1 MFTLWVFLSIA
12 PETRNGVTRAS
23 ALKERRSGSNRLSW
37 PRPAAGFL
45 AVNETTDLSIYKEA
59 LLFLATAGVVAPLFF
74 RLRISPVLGFLLAG
88 VALGPYGLGALG
100 KKAPWLSAFAINVEA
115 IDKLAAFGVVALL
128 FTMGLEL
135 SFERLRRM
143 RRLVFGLGL
152 GQVVATTLALGAVAW
167 ALGLPPASAATIGAA
182 LAMSS
187 TAIVIP
193 VLVESKRL
201 AAPVGRASFSVLLFQ
216 DLAVAP
222 LLVMAGALSGG
233 SEGGLGWALF
243 SALVPAAL
251 ALAALI
257 VFGRIALRPFFRF
270 VAETKSPEFFMAACL
285 LVVLG
290 DGLAA
295 AASRLS
301 MALGAFVAGLL
312 LAETEYRREIEVT
325 IEPFKGLLLGL
336 YFVSVGAEIN
346 PALILARPGLIL
358 GLAAALVAVKGL
370 ILIGLA
376 RAFRL
381 PARVGAEMAMLLGP
395 GGEFGFVMIGAALA
409 GGLVDRSLAT
419 TLVSAIAISMLAIPA
434 LAKVGQRIGSAPRP
448 HAEDAPEETPPG
460 DEEGRVIIVGY
471 GRVGALIGDMLDM
484 HNVPFVA
491 IDSDARLVARAR
503 SAGKRVYYGDASRP
517 DYMRRSGVETARAV
531 VVTMD
536 SPSANEAVVQT
547 TRSLRAD
554 VTVVARAHDA
564 NHARALYALGVT
576 DAVPETIEASLQLS
590 EAVLVD
596 IGVPMG
602 LVIASVHDKREEYRK
617 TLIAAGAPERSR
629 TTRKAG
635 RA

>member
-12 PETRNGVTRAS
+12 PETRNSVTPAP

-37 PRPAAGFL
+37 PGPGAGFL

-358 GLAAALVAVKGL
+358 GLAAALIAVKGL

-434 LAKVGQRIGSAPRP
+434 LAKARPAHRLGAASSCGSRARRDAAGRRGGARHHRRLRPGRRADRRHARHAQCAVRRDRLRRAPRG
-448 HAEDAPEETPPG
+448 A
-460 DEEGRVIIVGY
+460 
-471 GRVGALIGDMLDM
+471 GALCRKEGLLRRR
-484 HNVPFVA
+484 VA
-491 IDSDARLVARAR
+491 ARLHAPLRRRDRAR
-503 SAGKRVYYGDASRP
+503 RGGDDGFAQRQRGGG
-517 DYMRRSGVETARAV
+517 RRRRA
-531 VVTMD
+531 
-536 SPSANEAVVQT
+536 AC
-547 TRSLRAD
+547 
-554 VTVVARAHDA
+554 
-564 NHARALYALGVT
+564 
-576 DAVPETIEASLQLS
+576 
-590 EAVLVD
+590 
-596 IGVPMG
+596 
-602 LVIASVHDKREEYRK
+602 
-617 TLIAAGAPERSR
+617 ER
-629 TTRKAG
+629 T
-635 RA
+635 

>member
-1 MFTLWVFLSIA
+1 
-12 PETRNGVTRAS
+12 
-23 ALKERRSGSNRLSW
+23 
-37 PRPAAGFL
+37 
-45 AVNETTDLSIYKEA
+45 VNETVDVSLYKEA

-74 RLRISPVLGFLLAG
+74 RLRISPVLGYLLAG
-88 VALGPYGLGALG
+88 VALGPYGLGSLER
-100 KKAPWLSAFAINVEA
+100 KAAWLNAFAINVEA

-135 SFERLRRM
+135 SFERLRLM

-152 GQVVATTLALGAVAW
+152 GQLVVTTLMLGAVAW

-201 AAPVGRASFSVLLFQ
+201 GAPVGRASFSVLLFQ

-222 LLVMAGALSGG
+222 LLVMAGAVAGG
-233 SEGGLGWALF
+233 SERGLGWALF

-257 VFGRIALRPFFRF
+257 VFGRIALRPFFHF

-358 GLAAALVAVKGL
+358 GLAAALIAVKGL
-370 ILIGLA
+370 ILVGLA
-376 RAFRL
+376 WGFRL

-409 GGLVDRSLAT
+409 GGLVDRALAT
-419 TLVSAIAISMLAIPA
+419 TLVSAVAISMLAIPA
-434 LAKVGQRIGSAPRP
+434 LARLGPRIGSAPRP
-448 HAEDAPEETPPG
+448 QAGAAPEETPPG
-460 DEEGRVIIVGY
+460 DEDGRVVIVGY
-471 GRVGALIGDMLDM
+471 GRVGALIGDMLDVHM
-484 HNVPFVA
+484 IPFIAV
-491 IDSDARLVARAR
+491 DSDARLVARAR
-503 SAGKRVYYGDASRP
+503 AAGKRVYYGDASRP
-517 DYMRRSGVETARAV
+517 DYLRRCGLETARAV

-536 SPSANEAVVQT
+536 SPSANEAVVAT
-547 TRSLRAD
+547 TRGLRQD
-554 VTVVARAHDA
+554 VTLVARARDA
-564 NHARALYALGVT
+564 DHARALYELGVT

-602 LVIASVHDKREEYRK
+602 FVIASVHEKREEYRK
-617 TLIAAGAPERSR
+617 VLLAAGAPERSR
-629 TTRKAG
+629 STRKSG

>member
-1 MFTLWVFLSIA
+1 MN
-12 PETRNGVTRAS
+12 E
-23 ALKERRSGSNRLSW
+23 
-37 PRPAAGFL
+37 
-45 AVNETTDLSIYKEA
+45 AVDLSLYKEA
-59 LLFLATAGVVAPLFF
+59 LLFLATAGVIAPLFV
-74 RLRISPVLGFLLAG
+74 RLHVSPVLGFLLAG
-88 VALGPYGLGALG
+88 VALGPYGLGSLG
-100 KKAPWLSAFAINVEA
+100 ERAPFLRAFAINVEA
-115 IDKLAAFGVVALL
+115 IDKLAALGVVALL

-152 GQVVATTLALGAVAW
+152 SQVIVTMLVLAAIAWGLGQKPAAALAIAG
-167 ALGLPPASAATIGAA
+167 A

-193 VLVESKRL
+193 VLIDAKRL
-201 AAPVGRASFSVLLFQ
+201 GAPVGRASFSVLLFQ

-222 LLVMAGALSGG
+222 LLVTAGAFAGG
-233 SEGGLGWALF
+233 EGRGLGAALIGG
-243 SALVPAAL
+243 LVPAAL

-257 VFGRIALRPFFRF
+257 VFGRLALRPFFHF

-346 PALILARPGLIL
+346 PGLIFARPGLML
-358 GLAAALVAVKGL
+358 GLAAALIGLKGL
-370 ILIGLA
+370 ILYGLA
-376 RAFRL
+376 RGFGL
-381 PARVGAEMAMLLGP
+381 SSRVGVEMALLLGP

-409 GGLVDRSLAT
+409 EGLIDRALST
-419 TLVSAIAISMLAIPA
+419 TLVSTVALSMVAIPPLARLGA
-434 LAKVGQRIGSAPRP
+434 LVDARPRP
-448 HAEDAPEETPPG
+448 QADAQPEEPPPES
-460 DEEGRVIIVGY
+460 DEARVIIVGY
-471 GRVGALIGDMLDM
+471 GRVGTLIGDMLDM
-484 HNVPFVA
+484 HKIPFVA
-491 IDSDARLVARAR
+491 VDADLRIVSRAR
-503 SAGKRVYYGDASRP
+503 TAGKPVYYGDATRP
-517 DYMRRSGVETARAV
+517 AYLRSCGIESARAV

-536 SPSANEAVVQT
+536 SPRANELVVET
-547 TRSLRAD
+547 TRRLRRD
-554 VTVVARAHDA
+554 VTLVARARDA
-564 NHARALYALGVT
+564 DHARALYDLGVT

-602 LVIASVHDKREEYRK
+602 LVIASIHEKRDAYRA
-617 TLIAAGAPERSR
+617 LLAAAGAPERPRS
-629 TTRKAG
+629 TRKSRG
-635 RA
+635 